1 MFGKISFH
9 KHFNIREIVM
19 HCGFLSNSFL
29 HLTHIVHIV
38 ALYTF
43 IVLLSYLMLLIY
55 IYLVF
60 QFAHFVE
67 GDKI

>member
-1 MFGKISFH
+1 MFDKISFH

-29 HLTHIVHIV
+29 YLTHIV

-43 IVLLSYLMLLIY
+43 MVLLSYLMLLIY